1 MRFKLHIP
9 GRDDF
14 QSATAAKA
22 ANLRIE
28 TAPIRGIAGFAAN
41 DVRNTAPRFALP
53 SSGGLAVALSDDH
66 LQRNT
71 EWETQ
76 RFTASL
82 LAAAMRCCD
91 HHGDG
96 AQDRADMRQECLK
109 TPLHLQAALLDYFNT
124 TYGTKP

>member
-1 MRFKLHIP
+1 MSFKLFIR

-14 QSATAAKA
+14 QSSAAAKA

-28 TAPIRGIAGFAAN
+28 TVPIRGIAGFAAN
-41 DVRNTAPRFALP
+41 DVCNSASRFALP
-53 SSGGLAVALSDDH
+53 SCAGLAVALSDDH

-71 EWETQ
+71 ELEAQ
-76 RFTASL
+76 RFTESL

-96 AQDRADMRQECLK
+96 EAAREEMRLDCLN
-109 TPLHLQAALLDYFNT
+109 TPAHLQADLLDHLT
-124 TYGTKP
+124 KSYGVKP